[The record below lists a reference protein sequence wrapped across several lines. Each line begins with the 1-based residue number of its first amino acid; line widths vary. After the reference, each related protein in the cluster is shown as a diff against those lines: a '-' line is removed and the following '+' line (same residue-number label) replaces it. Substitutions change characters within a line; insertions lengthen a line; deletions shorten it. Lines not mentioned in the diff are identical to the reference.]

1 MWPYLSLLFLV
12 IGGWNVWLAFSGQ
25 HGDRVPQFLAGALCL
40 FAGAS
45 IAVVM
50 HADEENEMEEIV

>member
-1 MWPYLSLLFLV
+1 MWPYLSLLFLT
-12 IGGWNVWLAFSGQ
+12 IGGWNVWLAFTGQ
-25 HGDRVPQFLAGALCL
+25 HADRAPQFLAGVLCL

-50 HADEENEMEEIV
+50 HADEEDEMEEIV